1 MNAAARGICALQTSD
16 EISRYSAICASYF
29 TLYSGTFPFSINA
42 HYKEQPR
49 DKQPELKIDII
60 LEA

>member
-1 MNAAARGICALQTSD
+1 MVLIPGPRVFIAQIKGH
-16 EISRYSAICASYF
+16 
-29 TLYSGTFPFSINA
+29 SGTFPFSINA

-60 LEA
+60 LEAQQLL

>member
-1 MNAAARGICALQTSD
+1 MVLIPGPRVFIAQIKGH
-16 EISRYSAICASYF
+16 
-29 TLYSGTFPFSINA
+29 SGTFPFSINA

-60 LEA
+60 LEAKHDRHGYLLSK